1 MQLRWVGPQL
11 TRRVKRHV
19 DVPLSFADGYP
30 YLLANEASLRDVQ
43 QRCPASV
50 KMEQFRPNLVVSGA
64 GAREEDTWKVIRIG
78 DVIFDVA
85 KPCSRCIFTTVSPEK
100 GQKHPSGEPLAT
112 LQTFRTA
119 VDNGDV
125 DFGQNLIAR
134 NSGVIRVGDEVE
146 ILATGPARRT
156 AQRN

>member
-1 MQLRWVGPQL
+1 M
-11 TRRVKRHV
+11 
-19 DVPLSFADGYP
+19 
-30 YLLANEASLRDVQ
+30 
-43 QRCPASV
+43 
-50 KMEQFRPNLVVSGA
+50 
-64 GAREEDTWKVIRIG
+64 IRIG

-146 ILATGPARRT
+146 ILATGPARAYGATESDDT
-156 AQRN
+156 ALEQQPDATVLIDWQGQTFRGNNQQVLLEQLENQWYQGALFMPGRNLRMLSNSTVGRRS

>member
-1 MQLRWVGPQL
+1 MPGKKIP
-11 TRRVKRHV
+11 
-19 DVPLSFADGYP
+19 
-30 YLLANEASLRDVQ
+30 
-43 QRCPASV
+43 
-50 KMEQFRPNLVVSGA
+50 
-64 GAREEDTWKVIRIG
+64 KVIRIG

-146 ILATGPARRT
+146 ILATGPARAYGAAESDDT
-156 AQRN
+156 APEQQPDATVLIDWQGQTFRGNNQQVLLEQLENQWYPGSLFMPGRHLRMLSNSTGRWRS